1 MAGFL
6 LGHATQEEIARR
18 EDVNRQ
24 TINADVKAL
33 REAWRKELIDDPVA
47 IKAQELAELNDMER
61 DCIRGYALTHDRV
74 WISERRLIKER
85 KAKLLGL
92 DAPVRQEHTGPEGG
106 PIKQDLTVITDALDE
121 AETRD
126 TLDALS
132 QRLESHAGGNGRQV
146 VQGPLGAPTPP
157 APGLPGRF
165 PAG

>member
-1 MAGFL
+1 M
-6 LGHATQEEIARR
+6 GHATQEEIARR
-18 EDVNRQ
+18 EGVSRK

-33 REAWRKELIDDPVA
+33 REMWRKELIDDPVA

-61 DCIRGYALTHDRV
+61 DCIRGYALTHDRA
-74 WISERRLIKER
+74 WIAERRLIKER

-92 DAPVRQEHTGPEGG
+92 DAPVRQEHSGPEGG

-126 TLDALS
+126 ALDALS

-146 VQGPLGAPTPP
+146 V
-157 APGLPGRF
+157 
-165 PAG
+165 

>member
-1 MAGFL
+1 MM
-6 LGHATQEEIARR
+6 GHATQEEIARR
-18 EDVNRQ
+18 EGVSRK

-33 REAWRKELIDDPVA
+33 REMWRKELIDDPVA

-61 DCIRGYALTHDRV
+61 DCIRGYALTHDRG
-74 WISERRLIKER
+74 WIAERRLIKER

-92 DAPVRQEHTGPEGG
+92 DAPVRQEHSGPEGG

-132 QRLESHAGGNGRQV
+132 QRLESHASGNGRQV
-146 VQGPLGAPTPP
+146 V
-157 APGLPGRF
+157 
-165 PAG
+165 

>member
-18 EDVNRQ
+18 EGVARQ

-61 DCIRGYALTHDRV
+61 DCIRGYALSHDRT
-74 WISERRLIKER
+74 WIAERRLIKER

-92 DAPVRQEHTGPEGG
+92 DAPVRQEHSGPEGG
-106 PIKQDLTVITDALDE
+106 PIPVQSQPDLSKLSTEELLELRELLGKT
-121 AETRD
+121 ETPD
-126 TLDALS
+126 S
-132 QRLESHAGGNGRQV
+132 
-146 VQGPLGAPTPP
+146 
-157 APGLPGRF
+157 
-165 PAG
+165 

>member
-6 LGHATQEEIARR
+6 LGHATQEEMARR
-18 EDVNRQ
+18 EDVSRQ
-24 TINADVKAL
+24 TISNDVKAL
-33 REAWRKELIDDPVA
+33 REMWRKELIDDPVA
-47 IKAQELAELNDMER
+47 IKSQELAELNDMER
-61 DCIRGYALTHDRV
+61 DCIRGYALSHDRG
-74 WISERRLIKER
+74 WIAERRLIKER

-92 DAPVRQEHTGPEGG
+92 DAPVRQEHSGPEGG

-146 VQGPLGAPTPP
+146 V
-157 APGLPGRF
+157 
-165 PAG
+165 